1 MSDDIASRPQ
11 IRISVRKRRQNS
23 GSTSGATI
31 SSARTTQNPSSRSM
45 RSRLAHFGV
54 GTNRPVG
61 RNSRVRIST
70 TNETITACAG
80 LTQIE
85 A

>member
-1 MSDDIASRPQ
+1 MASSPQ

-31 SSARTTQNPSSRSM
+31 SSAMMTAKPGPVD
-45 RSRLAHFGV
+45 LGVAGGGAHLGV
-54 GTNRPVG
+54 GTKRPVG
-61 RNSRVRIST
+61 RNSSVRIST
-70 TNETITACAG
+70 TNETMIACEG